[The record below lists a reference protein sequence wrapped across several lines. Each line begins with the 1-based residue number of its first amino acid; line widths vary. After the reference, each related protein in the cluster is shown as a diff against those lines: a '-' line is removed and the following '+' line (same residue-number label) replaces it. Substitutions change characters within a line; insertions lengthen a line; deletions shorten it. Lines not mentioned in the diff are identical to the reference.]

1 MAVLKST
8 SQMSELSADKQT
20 CESAKKVLFETI
32 VTDQIKEPNPRPT
45 VSLESIWRTIMKSGM
60 TKLAA
65 AAVIVAAVMV
75 GLHYYAGPIGVTSVA
90 WAELVQRVEQSH
102 NEYYKELLL
111 AMEAKDVQK
120 VSARAD
126 ALSEFWQGMNMLA
139 EEGLESTED
148 SLNMLNHESFRNRF
162 QEFEEQIFIV
172 YAEQFIAW
180 MNKIEDPAWINEIIH
195 MCRQMEEYAE
205 EIREPGR
212 HTELD
217 FSYAEHCLL
226 SFVTYCQWFEQLPWD
241 NPGQHMTP
249 AMLLT
254 RIQRDLNI
262 ARREIE
268 ALEVRGVIPFL
279 KRCMQQAQKNVLDLD
294 IKTASSRTKGQ
305 RELCRHLTRRID
317 ELCALITYAEIA
329 RQDFIE
335 QLMRQNH
342 QFDRGERFD
351 QVLTEE
357 FGNKGPFADY
367 YIERIDQSLDL
378 CEQLLAELESMQ

>member
-1 MAVLKST
+1 
-8 SQMSELSADKQT
+8 
-20 CESAKKVLFETI
+20 
-32 VTDQIKEPNPRPT
+32 
-45 VSLESIWRTIMKSGM
+45 M

-65 AAVIVAAVMV
+65 AAVVVAAVMV

-102 NEYYKELLL
+102 NEHYKQLLL

-148 SLNMLNHESFRNRF
+148 SLSMLRHESFYNRF
-162 QEFEEQIFIV
+162 QGVEQQIFIV

-180 MNKIEDPAWINEIIH
+180 MNKIEDATWISEIVH
-195 MCRQMEEYAE
+195 VCRQMEEYAE

-212 HTELD
+212 HPELD
-217 FSYAEHCLL
+217 FSYAEHCLP
-226 SFVTYCQWFEQLPWD
+226 SFVRYCEWFEQLPWD
-241 NPGQHMTP
+241 SPEQHMTP
-249 AMLLT
+249 AMVLSG
-254 RIQRDLNI
+254 IQRDLNI
-262 ARREIE
+262 ARREME
-268 ALEVRGVIPFL
+268 ALELRGVIPFV
-279 KRCMQQAQKNVLDLD
+279 KRCVQQARKNVLDLD
-294 IKTASSRTKGQ
+294 NKTASSRTKGQ

-317 ELCALITYAEIA
+317 ELCALIRYAEIA
-329 RQDFIE
+329 SQDLIE
-335 QLMRQNH
+335 QLISQNH
-342 QFDRGERFD
+342 QFDPGERFD

-367 YIERIDQSLDL
+367 YIERIDQSLVL

>member
-1 MAVLKST
+1 MRPAKNIEKLIKNTKIDTNAKVDKAVLDDVLKTFEKSK
-8 SQMSELSADKQT
+8 DKK
-20 CESAKKVLFETI
+20 SVPM
-32 VTDQIKEPNPRPT
+32 EPN
-45 VSLESIWRTIMKSGM
+45 IWRTIMKSRI

-65 AAVIVAAVMV
+65 AAVIIIAVLV
-75 GLHYYAGPIGVTSVA
+75 SIHYFGGSIDGASVA

-102 NEYYKELLL
+102 NKYYTELLL
-111 AMEAKDVQK
+111 AMEAKDVDK

-126 ALSEFWQGMNMLA
+126 ALSEFWQGINSLA

-148 SLNMLNHESFRNRF
+148 SLNMLRHESFYNRF
-162 QEFEEQIFIV
+162 QEFEQQIFIV

-180 MNKIEDPAWINEIIH
+180 MNKLKDAAWINEIIH

-212 HTELD
+212 HPELD

-254 RIQRDLNI
+254 RIQRDLKI
-262 ARREIE
+262 ARWEME
-268 ALEVRGVIPFL
+268 ALELRGVIPFV
-279 KRCMQQAQKNVLDLD
+279 KRCAQQAQKNVLDLD
-294 IKTASSRTKGQ
+294 IKTASSKTKKQ
-305 RELCRHLTRRID
+305 LDLCRLLARRID

-329 RQDFIE
+329 RQDLLE
-335 QLMRQNH
+335 QIINQNQYKH
-342 QFDRGERFD
+342 GQRFD

-367 YIERIDQSLDL
+367 YIERIDQSLEL
-378 CEQLLAELESMQ
+378 CEQLLGELGSMR